1 MNDSLFRQLGE
12 QLSPAEEDE
21 LTRRLA
27 AAYREHEASERRPE
41 VERITKLVRERLEG
55 GEAAGGGGRSE
66 TGAV

>member
-1 MNDSLFRQLGE
+1 MNDSLFKQLGE

-41 VERITKLVRERLEG
+41 VERITKLIRARLEEEEDAG
-55 GEAAGGGGRSE
+55 GDGCAAPGEA
-66 TGAV
+66 